1 MVVDHRVPDGA
12 GVLEPLDVDRTV
24 GGEAGQIVDP
34 AVVHVEQA
42 HLAVVDEQC
51 RVTARP
57 VADRGLDVDGDL
69 QPTGKVDRLGVAG
82 ADEALEAEGPQHA
95 LQLVG
100 RIARQEHGGR
110 AVDVLSE
117 EREIE
122 VVPVEVRDVEE
133 VRVLD
138 GVTHVVGSWSLRG
151 KGNHEPKKAGT
162 NHGSQTMVPRAVSM
176 RMPA

>member
-1 MVVDHRVPDGA
+1 MSIGPSVVRLARSWIRQSFMLSRRTSPSSTSSAESPPGPSLIEVSTWMVTCSPPGRSTGRAWRV
-12 GVLEPLDVDRTV
+12 RTKRSK
-24 GGEAGQIVDP
+24 P
-34 AVVHVEQA
+34 S
-42 HLAVVDEQC
+42 
-51 RVTARP
+51 
-57 VADRGLDVDGDL
+57 
-69 QPTGKVDRLGVAG
+69 
-82 ADEALEAEGPQHA
+82 PQHA
-95 LQLVG
+95 LELVG
-100 RIARQEHGGR
+100 RIARQEHRGR

-117 EREIE
+117 EGEIE

-138 GVTHVVGSWSLRG
+138 GVTHVVGSWSLR

>member
-1 MVVDHRVPDGA
+1 M
-12 GVLEPLDVDRTV
+12 
-24 GGEAGQIVDP
+24 
-34 AVVHVEQA
+34 
-42 HLAVVDEQC
+42 
-51 RVTARP
+51 
-57 VADRGLDVDGDL
+57 DGDL
-69 QPTGKVDRLGVAG
+69 QPTGKVDRSGVAG
-82 ADEALEAEGPQHA
+82 ADEALEAEGPQR

-110 AVDVLSE
+110 AVDVLGE
-117 EREIE
+117 EGEIE

-162 NHGSQTMVPRAVSM
+162 NHGSQTMVPRGLDEDAGVTE
-176 RMPA
+176 RRGAHGG